1 MSAIAGN
8 ILETVGNTPLVEIA
22 RNKENGTVLLAKLE
36 SFNPGGS
43 AKDRVGIAMVEAA
56 EKSGIIKPGA
66 TLIEPTSGNTGIGLA
81 IAAAVKG
88 YHLILTMP
96 DTMSL
101 ERRKLAAAYGAEIV
115 LTPGN
120 EGMNGAIRKAEE
132 LQKSIP
138 GSFIPQQFSNPAN
151 ADAHYRTTG
160 PEIWRDCDGKIDCL
174 VAGIGTGGTIS
185 GAGKFLKEKNPSIRI
200 VGVEPD
206 CSAVLSGGTC
216 GVHKLQ
222 GIGAGFIPEV
232 LDRDILDEVI
242 PVSAENAGNAA
253 RNIAAKSGILVG
265 ISSGAA
271 LYAAQEIFM
280 RDDMAGKTVV
290 VILPDTGE
298 RYLSTWL
305 FE

>member
-8 ILETVGNTPLVEIA
+8 ILETIGNTPLVEIA
-22 RNKENGTVLLAKLE
+22 RNGKTGTVLLAKLE

-56 EKSGIIKPGA
+56 EKAGIIKPGA
-66 TLIEPTSGNTGIGLA
+66 TIIEPTSGNTGIGLA

-115 LTPGN
+115 LTPGA
-120 EGMNGAIRKAEE
+120 EGMNGAISKAEE

-138 GSFIPQQFSNPAN
+138 GSFIPQQFSNPHN
-151 ADAHYRTTG
+151 ADAHYCTTG
-160 PEIWRDCDGKIDCL
+160 PEIWRDCNGKIDCL

-216 GVHKLQ
+216 GIHKLQ

-232 LDRDILDEVI
+232 LNRNILDEVI

-271 LYAAQEIFM
+271 LYAAQEIFK
-280 RDDMAGKTVV
+280 RNDMAGKTIA

>member
-43 AKDRVGIAMVEAA
+43 AKDRVGIAMVENA

-120 EGMNGAIRKAEE
+120 DGMNGAIRKAEE

-138 GSFIPQQFSNPAN
+138 GSFIPQQFSNPGN

-185 GAGKFLKEKNPSIRI
+185 GAGKFLKEKNPAVRI

-232 LDRDILDEVI
+232 LNRNILDEVI

-280 RDDMAGKTVV
+280 RDDMAGKTIA

>member
-43 AKDRVGIAMVEAA
+43 AKDRVGIAMVENA